1 MAPKLSCLDCGIPT
15 AKSRCEKCQ
24 EIFLE
29 NKPKRER
36 PSSTMR
42 GYDADWNKVRTI
54 VLRRDNWTCVRCNK
68 KLIGSDA
75 TVDHIVALS
84 NGGERLA
91 TSNLQSMCRACNS
104 SKKNH

>member
-1 MAPKLSCLDCGIPT
+1 
-15 AKSRCEKCQ
+15 
-24 EIFLE
+24 
-29 NKPKRER
+29 
-36 PSSTMR
+36 MR
-42 GYDADWNKVRTI
+42 GYDAQWNKIRVI
-54 VLRRDNWTCVRCNK
+54 VLRRDNWTCLQCNK

-91 TSNLQSMCRACNS
+91 LSNLQSMCRACNS